1 MIAMPGLWRVHF
13 MLSPPPKLAKSA
25 GRGHLSK
32 SNMKFDLDEGAG
44 SFVFHDDAVSSR
56 RTMRVFSFCPRSNR
70 PSARIIIAMHGVD
83 RAAAAF
89 RDLLAPQAERNGQ
102 ILLVPEFDSNQFP
115 GVHLYNFG
123 GVRLPPPDNT
133 VLPRELWNFAII
145 DRLFRFVKHAIGS
158 DRETFGLFGNSAGA
172 QYVLRYLAFTEAA
185 TVDRAVAAN
194 CGVYMLPNFTA
205 EYPIGM
211 AGIGLDAN
219 HLRRYL
225 ARSLVVLLGDADN
238 DPDAFDLPRMD
249 YAMAQ
254 GPHRLARGL
263 WHFDHCAALADRIG
277 VKLGWRL
284 EIAHGAGHVDQQ
296 IYNRGSDIL
305 NG

>member
-1 MIAMPGLWRVHF
+1 
-13 MLSPPPKLAKSA
+13 LSRLT
-25 GRGHLSK
+25 
-32 SNMKFDLDEGAG
+32 LDEGAG
-44 SFVFHDDAVSSR
+44 SFVFRDDDAVSSR
-56 RTMRVFSFCPRSNR
+56 RTMRVFSFCPRSSSR
-70 PSARIIIAMHGVD
+70 DARIIIAMHGVD

-102 ILLVPEFDSNQFP
+102 IVLVPEFDSDQFP

-133 VLPRELWNFAII
+133 VLPRDRWNFGII
-145 DRLFRFVKHAIGS
+145 DRLFHYVKHAIDS
-158 DRETFGLFGNSAGA
+158 SWDTFGLFGNSAGA
-172 QYVLRYLAFTEAA
+172 QYVLRYLALTEAA
-185 TVDRAVAAN
+185 SVDRAVAAN

-205 EYPIGM
+205 EYPNGM
-211 AGIGLDAN
+211 GGLGLNAS

-225 ARSLVVLLGDADN
+225 GRPLVILLGDADN
-238 DPDAFDLPRMD
+238 DPDAFDLPRWD
-249 YAMAQ
+249 DAMAQ

-263 WHFDHCAALADRIG
+263 WHFEHCTKLAESLG

-296 IYNRGSDIL
+296 IYEQGADIL
-305 NG
+305 NT